1 MGVEKSLLQQLYL
14 LQQIDHCLLSEATQ
28 SAYLERAKLL
38 AMLGLDFFARVDL
51 IASGETQTSF
61 YSPPYSVLQKQFQAE
76 KNTVY
81 YREWQYL
88 LQGNQLFKQGQVSA
102 DIYIAFG
109 GSLALLGLYQMAL
122 HHYQQGFNC
131 IHSATKKAALS
142 KDYGLLLNLLG
153 QNGWQ
158 FYAQRWQSG
167 LPLFSS
173 NLQPNLPVWKGE
185 NYLDKKLYLY
195 AEQGLGDNIQFM
207 RYAIALKQAGINVVV
222 RNHQVLEPY
231 LAFNLAKYDIS
242 TAEQENQCDYAVAMM
257 DLPLYV
263 DIFSHFPSLSEK
275 YLSVRP
281 SDIQYWKQRISASS
295 KLKIGFAFQGSRT
308 NTKDHFRS
316 IPIEQF
322 SALFA
327 LDMEFHCL
335 QKDVSESEQAYLKQ
349 FDNVVVWHN
358 ELVSFFETSAL
369 IEQMDL
375 VICVDTAIAHLSGAL
390 GKPTWILIN
399 YNPDFRWG
407 LESEKTAW
415 YSSVTLF
422 RQALDY
428 SWGRVLERVFYRLQ
442 YEGIK

>member
-1 MGVEKSLLQQLYL
+1 MEKSLLQQLYS
-14 LQQIDHCLLSEATQ
+14 LQQIDHCLRSKATQ
-28 SAYLERAKLL
+28 SAYLARAKLL
-38 AMLGLDFFARVDL
+38 AMLGLDFFASIDL
-51 IASGETQTSF
+51 MASGETSISF
-61 YSPPYSVLQKQFQAE
+61 KSPSHTALQQQFQAE
-76 KNTVY
+76 NKTVY

-122 HHYQQGFNC
+122 RHYQQGFYC
-131 IHSATKKAALS
+131 IHSATKRAALS

-173 NLQPNLPVWKGE
+173 NLQPNLPTWKGE
-185 NYLDKKLYLY
+185 KRLDKKLYLY
-195 AEQGLGDNIQFM
+195 AEQGLGDNIQFV
-207 RYAIALKQAGINVVV
+207 RYAIALKQAGVNVVV
-222 RNHQVLEPY
+222 KNHQALEPY
-231 LAFNLAKYDIS
+231 LAFNLAKYGIP
-242 TAEQENQCDYAVAMM
+242 TAEKETQCDYAVAMM
-257 DLPLYV
+257 DLPLYR
-263 DIFSHFPSLSEK
+263 DLFSHFPMLSDK
-275 YLSVRP
+275 YLCSRP
-281 SDIQYWKQRISASS
+281 SDIQRWQQRISVSS

-407 LESEKTAW
+407 LESEKSDW
-415 YSSVTLF
+415 YASVTLF
-422 RQALDY
+422 RQSLDY
-428 SWGRVLERVFYRLQ
+428 AWERVLENLYCRLQ
-442 YEGIK
+442 RGEIK